1 MTEVDYI
8 RKMETFGAGQL
19 WAQVTASNGET
30 ITVDF
35 RIRGALIMPNVANA
49 ETSSWGIT
57 FTAGE
62 KQATVSLTGND
73 TDVACSVILWGD
85 Q

>member
-1 MTEVDYI
+1 MAEVEYI

-19 WAQVTASNGET
+19 WAQIEADDGET

-35 RIRGALIMPNVANA
+35 RIRGGILHPNVDNA
-49 ETSSWGIT
+49 ETSSWGLT
-57 FTAGE
+57 FTAGA
-62 KQATVSLTGND
+62 KQAVVNLTGS
-73 TDVACSVILWGD
+73 TSDVTCSVILWGD